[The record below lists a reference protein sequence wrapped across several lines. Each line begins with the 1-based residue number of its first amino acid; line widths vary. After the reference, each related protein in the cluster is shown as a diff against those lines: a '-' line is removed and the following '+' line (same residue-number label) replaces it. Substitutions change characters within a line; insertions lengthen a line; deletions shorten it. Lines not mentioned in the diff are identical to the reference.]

1 MARYNTSQ
9 TANTSTGATTIGAP
23 SSGYIQS
30 LTGTAPYT
38 VTIPDPRLYPGIE
51 QVYYNAT
58 TGTGIVT
65 LSTPSG
71 NFVGGGSSG
80 SGSQAFNTGST
91 ITVVSDGTNYII
103 TNEDGGPLFA
113 TTGQFSGTLT
123 AQSAVSLS
131 PVNANV
137 TISPTGSGIVTI
149 APGSASTMDRV
160 AVGGTTP
167 AAGAFTTL
175 GANSQ
180 VTFTAGTT
188 SSTTG
193 TGTIVVTGGV
203 GVSGQ
208 VTAATVS
215 ATTVSG
221 TTLTGTLSTG
231 AQTNITSV
239 GTLSNLQVTAI
250 GVGAANSTA
259 GTLTT
264 TGNAIIGGTITVNSD
279 ASLKTNVTTITNALE
294 KVLALRGVMYDRI
307 ANNNHEMGVIAQ
319 EVEAIIPE
327 LVITN
332 EHGIKSVAYANT
344 VALLIE
350 AIKEQQL
357 QIDELKGK

>member
-9 TANTSTGATTIGAP
+9 TANTSSGTTTIGAP
-23 SSGYIQS
+23 NSGYIQS
-30 LTGTAPYT
+30 FTGVAPYT

-51 QVYYNAT
+51 QVYYNNT
-58 TGTGIVT
+58 TGSGIVT
-65 LSTPSG
+65 LSTTSG
-71 NFVGGGSSG
+71 VFVGGGSSG
-80 SGSQAFNTGST
+80 TGSQTFPTGTT
-91 ITVVSDGTNYII
+91 ITIVSDGTNYII
-103 TNEDGGPLFA
+103 TNEDGGALAA
-113 TTGQFSGTLT
+113 TTI
-123 AQSAVSLS
+123 SASSTVTLS
-131 PVNANV
+131 PVNATV
-137 TISPTGSGIVTI
+137 VISPSGSGTVTI

-160 AVGGTTP
+160 AIGGTTP

-188 SSTTG
+188 STTTG

-215 ATTVSG
+215 ATTVSA
-221 TTLTGTLSTG
+221 TTLTGTLSSG

-239 GTLSNLQVTAI
+239 GSLGATQISSL
-250 GVGAANSTA
+250 GVGASNTVA
-259 GTLTT
+259 GTITS
-264 TGNAIIGGTITVNSD
+264 TGNIVAGGTITSNSD
-279 ASLKTNVTTITNALE
+279 ASLKTNIVTITGAVA

-307 ANNNHEMGVIAQ
+307 SNSNHEMGLIAQ

-327 LVITN
+327 LVVTGAD
-332 EHGIKSVAYANT
+332 GIKSVAYANT

-350 AIKEQQL
+350 AIKEQQ
-357 QIDELKGK
+357 IEIEKLKGNV